1 MDPTI
6 QETTTPTTTINRYGM
21 DGADTGATGGPI
33 THGGPGDIGGLDLK
47 AVDSVDS
54 LFFRI
59 SKRAI
64 VFLRIPGPELWP
76 YCPNY
81 ARDSRLSMD
90 NGPDMQAVADGPR
103 NPYIASS
110 N

>member
-1 MDPTI
+1 
-6 QETTTPTTTINRYGM
+6 M

-54 LFFRI
+54 LFFFRI
-59 SKRAI
+59 SKRAM
-64 VFLRIPGPELWP
+64 VFLRIPEPEHRP
-76 YCPNY
+76 YCSNY
-81 ARDSRLSMD
+81 ARDNQLSMV
-90 NGPDMQAVADGPR
+90 NGPDMQAVAYGPR